1 MKQQISS
8 AVLLLLS
15 GANASSTAD
24 DSYGTS
30 LAQCKLFAQT
40 FSNTCSNAGVWN
52 SGALSAVA
60 TATQDC
66 SGTDVGVCVGSS
78 DTTGGSTCSWNRQLC
93 VTC

>member
-1 MKQQISS
+1 MKSLSS
-8 AVLLLLS
+8 TVILLLS
-15 GANASSTAD
+15 RANASATAD

-40 FSNTCSNAGVWN
+40 FSNTCTNAGVWN

-60 TATQDC
+60 VTEQDC
-66 SGTDVGVCVGSS
+66 TGTNVGVCVGST
-78 DTTGGSTCSWNRQLC
+78 DTTGGSTCKWNRQLC